1 MFTLPEAR
9 GQGIAISLLSRV
21 IKDGTAD
28 AANAGL
34 VFTSSMVVEKDNP
47 AARALYAKCGFV
59 ETGEEPFENCPA
71 TGRPRIAMLMIY
83 VSKSK
88 A

>member
-9 GQGIAISLLSRV
+9 GQGVAKALLDRV
-21 IKDGTAD
+21 IKDGTAE
-28 AANAGL
+28 AAKVGL
-34 VFTSSMVVEKDNP
+34 IFTASMVVEKDNP

-59 ETGEEPFENCPA
+59 ETGEEPFEPCPV

-83 VSKSK
+83 VSETKE
-88 A
+88 